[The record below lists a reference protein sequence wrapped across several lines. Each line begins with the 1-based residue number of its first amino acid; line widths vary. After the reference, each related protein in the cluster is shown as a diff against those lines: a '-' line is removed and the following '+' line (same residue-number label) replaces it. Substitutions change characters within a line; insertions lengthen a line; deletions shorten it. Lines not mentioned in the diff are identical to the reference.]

1 MLEAGGGDHAAG
13 GGGYTGG
20 SGQPHIARADNGL
33 TADLN
38 VEWGT
43 GGAYF
48 MSGKTTSNRLTYNT
62 ETYAYIGGQGALA
75 NNYNTQGGDGGI
87 AGKGGII
94 KVSSDS
100 RVYAYNGNKYTDGT
114 DYNEGENQLE
124 IDCQNGKLRNI
135 YKYDVFWN
143 AKEYRYV
150 EFFKQLFGTDVN
162 SAIDSFTASPAK
174 RSVNHSNY
182 LVRVEKNIIKLTYRN
197 SKSNK
202 NFGIGSG
209 AGYIELS
216 NGEYIIDSSMN

>member
-20 SGQPHIARADNGL
+20 SGQPYIARADNGL
-33 TADLN
+33 TADIN
-38 VEWGT
+38 SQFGT
-43 GGAYF
+43 GGSYF
-48 MSGKTTSNRLTYNT
+48 MSGKISSNYLKVP
-62 ETYAYIGGQGALA
+62 ELFAYIGGQGAQA
-75 NNYNTQGGDGGI
+75 SDWNSQGGDGGI

-94 KVSSDS
+94 KVSSNS
-100 RVYAYNGNKYTDGT
+100 RIYAYNGNKYTDGT

-182 LVRVEKNIIKLTYRN
+182 LVRTEKNIIKLTYQN

>member
-20 SGQPHIARADNGL
+20 SGQPCIARADNGL
-33 TADLN
+33 TADIN
-38 VEWGT
+38 SQFGT
-43 GGAYF
+43 GGSYF
-48 MSGKTTSNRLTYNT
+48 MSGKISSNYLKVP
-62 ETYAYIGGQGALA
+62 ELFAYIGGQGAQA
-75 NNYNTQGGDGGI
+75 SDWNSQGGDGGI

-94 KVSSDS
+94 KVSSNS
-100 RVYAYNGNKYTDGT
+100 RIYAYNGNKYTDGT

-124 IDCQNGKLRNI
+124 IDCQNGNLRNI

-182 LVRVEKNIIKLTYRN
+182 LVRTEKNIIKLTYQN